1 MAIGGHEARRRFF
14 ALLEQVN
21 IDHLPVRIVSATG
34 DAVLMSAAHFD
45 SWNETVYLLQSPE
58 NARRLMD
65 AVAATQPATHHRCSV
80 NARTGRDVRVPRCGL
95 AGSAV

>member
-1 MAIGGHEARRRFF
+1 MAIGAHEARRRFF

-34 DAVLMSAAHFD
+34 EAVLMSAADFD

-65 AVAATQPATHHRCSV
+65 AVA
-80 NARTGRDVRVPRCGL
+80 RDRISDL
-95 AGSAV
+95 SAVQRERPYRP